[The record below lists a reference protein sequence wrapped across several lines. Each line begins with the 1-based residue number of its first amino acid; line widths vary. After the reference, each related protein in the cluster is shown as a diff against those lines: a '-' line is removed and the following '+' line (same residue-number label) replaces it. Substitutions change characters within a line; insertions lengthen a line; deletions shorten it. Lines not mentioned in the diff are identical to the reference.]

1 MDKRAEGWA
10 SGLAGM
16 LIFSGTLPATRLA
29 LHGFDPLFLTTAR
42 ASIAGALGLAMLVV
56 HSERLP
62 RRGDWFSLA
71 LAACGG
77 VIGFPL
83 LAAFALRRVTV
94 VHSMVF
100 TGLLPLCT
108 ASFGVLRGGER
119 LRPPFW
125 IFSGLGA
132 LLVAGFS
139 LWGRDRSSGIGDLFL
154 LGAIVLAG
162 LGYAEGAL
170 LSRRLGGWQ
179 VISWAVVASL
189 PVMLPLAMFSRPATL
204 LRIPND
210 AWAGLGYVSVFSML
224 VGFVFWY
231 RGLAKGGIAAVGQL
245 QLLQPFCGLLLA
257 ALLLHETVSPR
268 LVAMMLAA
276 ALCVFGA
283 KRYAR

>member
-1 MDKRAEGWA
+1 MDKKLDGWA

-29 LHGFDPLFLTTAR
+29 LHGFDPLFLTAAR
-42 ASIAGALGLAMLVV
+42 ASIAGVLALALLA
-56 HSERLP
+56 LP
-62 RRGDWFSLA
+62 SRRVPDRGDWVSLGF
-71 LAACGG
+71 AAGGG

-83 LAAFALRRVTV
+83 LAAAALRHVSV
-94 VHSMVF
+94 SHSLVF
-100 TGLLPLCT
+100 VGLLPLCT

-139 LWGRDRSSGIGDLFL
+139 LWGCDRSSGIGDLFL

-189 PVMLPLAMFSRPATL
+189 PVMLPLAVIDRPATF
-204 LRIPND
+204 LRIPGE

-224 VGFVFWY
+224 LGFVFWY

-257 ALLLHETVSPR
+257 ALLLHEPVGPA
-268 LVAMMLAA
+268 LVATMLAA